1 MSVLRLV
8 LRGRHARVAL
18 EVAAEERLVREVQ
31 VVGDLLY
38 AHRRVFEQ
46 GFGLQNH
53 IVVDPLRNRL
63 SADAL
68 DERGEV
74 FGRDAELAGVESD
87 AALFAEVFAQQVGE
101 LLEILFG
108 TVVRIVL
115 LFGMLREVVVHDIPD
130 LVNRCGDQ
138 SADDVEREM
147 GLRPAGFAFDLG
159 DHAAHGAAL
168 FGRQRQCGDVDVD
181 AAHEVGRYGDDV
193 GLEILLRIYLQD
205 IFRGKDE
212 HRILLQPE
220 FMQVERYGG
229 LPFGADSDYEGVD
242 AAREPEDLHL
252 GVAAGRNAFAHQAL
266 TLFAGQVYKFGQ
278 RK

>member
-1 MSVLRLV
+1 
-8 LRGRHARVAL
+8 
-18 EVAAEERLVREVQ
+18 
-31 VVGDLLY
+31 
-38 AHRRVFEQ
+38 
-46 GFGLQNH
+46 
-53 IVVDPLRNRL
+53 
-63 SADAL
+63 
-68 DERGEV
+68 
-74 FGRDAELAGVESD
+74 
-87 AALFAEVFAQQVGE
+87 
-101 LLEILFG
+101 
-108 TVVRIVL
+108 
-115 LFGMLREVVVHDIPD
+115 MLREVVVHDIPD

-138 SADDVEREM
+138 PADDIEREM

-168 FGRQRQCGDVDVD
+168 FGRQRQCGIFDEFEEQRHHVFDVDVD

-193 GLEILLRIYLQD
+193 GFEILLRIYLQD

-242 AAREPEDLHL
+242 AAREDLHL

>member
-87 AALFAEVFAQQVGE
+87 AALFAEVFAQQVGY
-101 LLEILFG
+101 LL
-108 TVVRIVL
+108 
-115 LFGMLREVVVHDIPD
+115 
-130 LVNRCGDQ
+130 
-138 SADDVEREM
+138 
-147 GLRPAGFAFDLG
+147 
-159 DHAAHGAAL
+159 
-168 FGRQRQCGDVDVD
+168 
-181 AAHEVGRYGDDV
+181 
-193 GLEILLRIYLQD
+193 
-205 IFRGKDE
+205 
-212 HRILLQPE
+212 
-220 FMQVERYGG
+220 
-229 LPFGADSDYEGVD
+229 
-242 AAREPEDLHL
+242 
-252 GVAAGRNAFAHQAL
+252 
-266 TLFAGQVYKFGQ
+266 
-278 RK
+278 